1 MTPVGGNDINS
12 DKLYQ
17 INTKS
22 AEKNIPFDGLTTSE
36 VLPGE

>member
-1 MTPVGGNDINS
+1 VVTTDINS

-17 INTKS
+17 INSKS
-22 AEKNIPFDGLTTSE
+22 AENIPFDGLTTSE